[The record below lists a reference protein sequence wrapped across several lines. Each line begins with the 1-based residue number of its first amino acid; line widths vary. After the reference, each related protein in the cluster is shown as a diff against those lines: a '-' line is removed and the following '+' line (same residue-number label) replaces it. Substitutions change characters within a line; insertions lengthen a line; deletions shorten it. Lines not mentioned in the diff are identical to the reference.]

1 MSTRTECDLL
11 VVGSGPAGMS
21 AAINGA
27 SEGLRVCLIDGNEYL
42 GGQARESNAIENYA
56 GFPEGITGEDL
67 MNRFA
72 SQATKFH
79 TQIHCPMR
87 AAKLHV
93 EDDIKVITA
102 EDYTQYRART
112 VLLSTGLSYRRL
124 QADNIGQY
132 MGRGVYY
139 GLPNGSIKH
148 NKKCRIVV
156 IGGANSA
163 GQAVLRMAQN
173 KNAHITM
180 LIRSAI
186 TNQMSKYLID
196 RIRELPN
203 VDVQEGVSITHCE
216 GNNTGLTHVGVS
228 DGTKICTD
236 SVHIFI
242 GAMPRTMWLEGA
254 LALDDKKFIE
264 TWGDIR
270 GEYHVQD
277 GTRLPFE
284 TSIRGVFAA
293 GDVRVGSV
301 KRIASAIGEGATAL
315 QMIHQRLG

>member
-1 MSTRTECDLL
+1 MPTKMECDLL

-27 SEGLRVCLIDGNEYL
+27 SEGLRVCMIDGNEHL

-56 GFPEGITGEDL
+56 GFPEGITGLDL
-67 MNRFA
+67 MNRFV
-72 SQATKFH
+72 SQATKFD
-79 TQIHCPMR
+79 TKIHCPVRAVELRDEGDMR
-87 AAKLHV
+87 V
-93 EDDIKVITA
+93 VTA
-102 EDYTQYRART
+102 EDYTEYRAKT
-112 VLLSTGLSYRRL
+112 VLLSLGLSYRRL
-124 QADNIGQY
+124 EAENLGQY

-139 GLPNGSIKH
+139 GLPSGSLAS

-173 KNAHITM
+173 KNAQITM

-196 RIRELPN
+196 RIKELPN
-203 VDVQEGVSITHCE
+203 CEVREGVTMEHCI
-216 GNNTGLTHVGVS
+216 GGAHGLTHIGVS
-228 DGTKICTD
+228 DGSKICTD

-242 GAMPRTMWLEGA
+242 GAVPKTRWVEGT
-254 LALDDKKFIE
+254 LDLDAKKFLR
-264 TWGDIR
+264 TW
-270 GEYHVQD
+270 QD
-277 GTRLPFE
+277 LTVPADYAESLPYE
-284 TSIRGVFAA
+284 TSMKGVFAA